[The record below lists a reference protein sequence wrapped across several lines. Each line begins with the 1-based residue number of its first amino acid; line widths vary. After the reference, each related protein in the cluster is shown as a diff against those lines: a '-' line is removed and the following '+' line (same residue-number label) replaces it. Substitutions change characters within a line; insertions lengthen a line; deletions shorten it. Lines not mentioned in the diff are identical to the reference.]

1 MIAASE
7 LKALAD
13 DLEVIEHSLR
23 IFYRNYISQPVRD
36 RRVKR
41 EEKKR
46 PLSLRST
53 ANDQKASR

>member
-13 DLEVIEHSLR
+13 DLEVIEHSPR
-23 IFYRNYISQPVRD
+23 IFYRNYISQPARD

-53 ANDQKASR
+53 ANDQKASH